1 MVKEILVKVAE
12 NVLANLQVFFGKRDK
27 TEEYLLR
34 IGEQVYRFVEGTEE
48 NVVISSKGT
57 VLKRYPKSRKYIN
70 RDGRKDYYEI
80 VHCKPNN
87 ANYLQVGLGKTRN
100 AAVVHRLVA
109 EAFLER
115 EEGKPE
121 VDHINR
127 DKQDNRVENLRWVTR
142 EENMQN
148 GTHYKTYKERT
159 YWKNIVA
166 TNIQTQETVTFS
178 SFREIIPFAKG
189 QGWGKGWGPRLA
201 QVLENQGKAY
211 GYYWKGIKNYKQH
224 KKKP

>member
-34 IGEQVYRFVEGTEE
+34 TGEQVYRFVEGTEE

-57 VLKRYPKSRKYIN
+57 VLKRYPRSYKYG
-70 RDGRKDYYEI
+70 GRKDYYQI
-80 VHCKPNN
+80 VNCKPNN
-87 ANYLQVGLGKTRN
+87 SGYLQVGMRPNTKL
-100 AAVVHRLVA
+100 VHRLVA
-109 EAFLER
+109 ETFLER
-115 EEGKPE
+115 EEGKVE
-121 VDHINR
+121 IDHINR
-127 DKQDNRVENLRWVTR
+127 DKQDNRIENLRWVTR

-148 GTHYKTYKERT
+148 GTHYKTYEEEV
-159 YWKNIVA
+159 YWRDIIA

-178 SFREIIPFAKG
+178 SFREIVPFAKG
-189 QGWGKGWGPRLA
+189 LSWGKGWGPRLA
-201 QVLENQGKAY
+201 WVLENQGKAY
-211 GYYWKGIKNYKQH
+211 GYYWKGTKNYKQH